1 MGIFKKKYKI
11 HPTRYTKNKLFE
23 SYRSLQMNKSQEILK
38 KYWGYDAFRT
48 LQEDI
53 IDAAIYGKDT
63 VALMPTGGGKSIC
76 FQIPGLAR
84 EGVCLVISP
93 LISLMQDQV
102 DQLEA
107 KGIRAKAIT
116 SMMSYR
122 EIDITLDNAKFEGLD
137 FLYTSPERLQSRLFI
152 ERFKQMHV
160 SLIVVDEAHCISEWG
175 HDFRPPYRKIADLR
189 KYHPEVPIIALTA
202 TATKE
207 VKEDI
212 ILQLD
217 LKNPAVFESSF
228 QRVNLSYEVHQVE
241 NKDIALLKWVQK
253 FPHMCGIVYCQT
265 RKSVKE
271 IANFLLNHGIK
282 TGIYHGGLD
291 ATQRN
296 QMMQLWMNNEV
307 HLMIATN
314 AFGMGIDKPN
324 VRYVIHY
331 EFPNNLEAYFQEAGR
346 AGRDGKESR
355 TLVLLN
361 PRDITTTHE
370 IVEKQFPPIQTVK
383 STYRALCNHL
393 KLAIGSGE
401 GESFPINL
409 RELCN
414 SFKLEV
420 IETYQSLKILEMN
433 GDILFNE
440 SVFNPTRI
448 KFSVGNTVVYSFQI
462 KYEKVAKLIS
472 FLSRSY
478 PGIFDHFFD
487 FDESVCCSK
496 LGITAKELENQLH
509 FLEQNG
515 IIDITWKTDLPKVT
529 FLHERLPD
537 DYMRVSDEVYHN
549 RKIRAFRR
557 WDNMQQYL
565 LTNHCREQF
574 ILHYF
579 GQEVAPCGKCDYCR
593 TIRKE
598 KLAHA
603 QIIARILSQLEV
615 QAMSLD
621 EIIVQNPTIQEVQ
634 IKHVLQQLIL
644 EEEVVFDGVYRLVLR
659 D

>member
-1 MGIFKKKYKI
+1 
-11 HPTRYTKNKLFE
+11 
-23 SYRSLQMNKSQEILK
+23 MNKSQEILK
-38 KYWGYDAFRT
+38 KYWGFDSFRAM
-48 LQEDI
+48 QEDI
-53 IDAAIYGKDT
+53 IDSAIYGKDT

-76 FQIPGLAR
+76 FQIPGIAR
-84 EGVCLVISP
+84 EGICLVISP

-102 DQLEA
+102 EQLET

-122 EIDITLDNAKFEGLD
+122 EIDITLDNAKFDGLD

-152 ERFKQMHV
+152 ERFKQMKV

-175 HDFRPPYRKIADLR
+175 HDFRPPYRKISELR

-217 LKNPAVFESSF
+217 LKNPTVFETSF
-228 QRVNLSYEVHQVE
+228 QRINLSYEVHTVE
-241 NKDIALLKWVQK
+241 NKQQALLKWVQK
-253 FPHMCGIVYCQT
+253 FPHMCGIIYCQT

-271 IANFLLNHGIK
+271 VANFLLNQGIK

-291 ATQRN
+291 ASMRN
-296 QMMQLWMNNEV
+296 TMMTSWMNDETHV
-307 HLMIATN
+307 MIATN

-331 EFPNNLEAYFQEAGR
+331 EFPNNIEAYFQEAGR
-346 AGRDGKESR
+346 AGRDGKDSR

-361 PRDITTTHE
+361 SRDISMTNET
-370 IVEKQFPPIQTVK
+370 VEKQFPPIHVVK

-401 GESFPINL
+401 GESFPVKLN
-409 RELCN
+409 ELCKAY
-414 SFKLEV
+414 KLEI

-440 SVFNPTRI
+440 STFSPTRL
-448 KFSVGNTVVYSFQI
+448 KFSVGNTVLYSFQI

-478 PGIFDHFFD
+478 PGIFDHFFEL
-487 FDESVCCSK
+487 DETICSSK
-496 LGITAKELENQLH
+496 IGVSLKELENQLI

-515 IIDITWKTDLPKVT
+515 IIDITWKSDLPKVT

-549 RKIRAFRR
+549 RKIRAFKR
-557 WDNMQQYL
+557 WENMQKYL
-565 LTNHCREQF
+565 LSSHCREQF
-574 ILHYF
+574 ILNYF
-579 GQEVAPCGKCDYCR
+579 GQEIEKCGKCDFCKNLKNVA
-593 TIRKE
+593 ISIDELKNILLNQLHE
-598 KLAHA
+598 KS
-603 QIIARILSQLEV
+603 I
-615 QAMSLD
+615 SLD
-621 EIIVQNPTIQEVQ
+621 EILMINDTIHTEN
-634 IKHVLQQLIL
+634 IKNALNSLIL
-644 EEEVVFDGVYRLVLR
+644 QELIIFENGKYLIN
-659 D
+659 

>member
-1 MGIFKKKYKI
+1 MK
-11 HPTRYTKNKLFE
+11 
-23 SYRSLQMNKSQEILK
+23 KSQEILK
-38 KYWGYDAFRT
+38 KYWGFDSFRVT
-48 LQEDI
+48 QEDI
-53 IDAAIYGKDT
+53 IDSVIYGKDT
-63 VALMPTGGGKSIC
+63 LALMPTGGGKSIC
-76 FQIPGLAR
+76 FQIPGIAR
-84 EGVCLVISP
+84 EGICIVISP

-122 EIDITLDNAKFEGLD
+122 EIDITLDNAKFEGID

-152 ERFKQMHV
+152 ERFKQMNV

-175 HDFRPPYRKIADLR
+175 HDFRPPYRKISDLR
-189 KYHPEVPIIALTA
+189 KHHPNVPIIALTA

-212 ILQLD
+212 ILQLE
-217 LKNPAVFESSF
+217 LKNPNVFESSF
-228 QRVNLSYEVHQVE
+228 QRANLSYEVHKVE
-241 NKDIALLKWVQK
+241 NKEEALLKWVQK
-253 FPHMCGIVYCQT
+253 FPHMCGIIYCQT

-271 IANFLLNHGIK
+271 VANFLLNQGIK

-291 ATQRN
+291 AVQRN
-296 QMMQLWMNNEV
+296 LMMNTWMKDEIHV
-307 HLMIATN
+307 MIATN

-324 VRYVIHY
+324 VRYVIHF
-331 EFPNNLEAYFQEAGR
+331 EFPNNIEAYFQEAGR

-361 PRDITTTHE
+361 QRDISSTHE
-370 IVEKQFPPIQTVK
+370 TVQKQFPPIQTVK
-383 STYRALCNHL
+383 STYRALCNYL

-401 GESFPINL
+401 GESFPIDL
-409 RELCN
+409 KALCN
-414 SFKLEV
+414 IYKLEV

-440 SVFNPTRI
+440 SVLNPTRI
-448 KFSVGNTVVYSFQI
+448 KFSVGNTVLYSFQI

-478 PGIFDHFFD
+478 PGIFDHYFD
-487 FDESVCCSK
+487 LDEVICSSK
-496 LGITAKELENQLH
+496 LKITTKELEQQLQ

-557 WDNMQQYL
+557 WDNMQTYL
-565 LTNHCREQF
+565 LTSHCREQF

-579 GQEVAPCGKCDYCR
+579 GQDVALCGKCDYCR
-593 TIRKE
+593 AIRKE
-598 KLAHA
+598 KLARA

-621 EIIVQNPTIQEVQ
+621 EIIAQNPTIQEEQ
-634 IKHVLQQLIL
+634 IKNVLQQLIL
-644 EEEVVFDGVYRLVLR
+644 EEEVVFGGRYHLPLR
-659 D
+659 N

>member
-1 MGIFKKKYKI
+1 
-11 HPTRYTKNKLFE
+11 
-23 SYRSLQMNKSQEILK
+23 MNKSQEILK
-38 KYWGYDAFRT
+38 KYWGFDSFRAM
-48 LQEDI
+48 QEDI

-76 FQIPGLAR
+76 FQIPGIAR
-84 EGVCLVISP
+84 EGICLVISP

-122 EIDITLDNAKFEGLD
+122 EIDITLDNAKFDGLD

-152 ERFKQMHV
+152 ERFKQMNV

-175 HDFRPPYRKIADLR
+175 HDFRPPYRKISELR
-189 KYHPEVPIIALTA
+189 KHHPEVPIIALTA

-228 QRVNLSYEVHQVE
+228 QRINLSYEVHKVE
-241 NKDIALLKWVQK
+241 NKEQALLKWVQK

-271 IANFLLNHGIK
+271 IANFLLNNGIK

-291 ATQRN
+291 AAMRN
-296 QMMQLWMNNEV
+296 TMMTSWMRNETHV
-307 HLMIATN
+307 MIATN

-324 VRYVIHY
+324 VRYVIHF
-331 EFPNNLEAYFQEAGR
+331 EFPNNIEAYFQEAGR

-361 PRDITTTHE
+361 QRDISSTHE
-370 IVEKQFPPIQTVK
+370 TVEKQFPPIQTVK
-383 STYRALCNHL
+383 STYRALCNYL

-409 RELCN
+409 KELCN
-414 SFKLEV
+414 AYKLEV

-448 KFSVGNTVVYSFQI
+448 KFSVGNTVLYSFQI
-462 KYEKVAKLIS
+462 KYDKVAKLIS

-487 FDESVCCSK
+487 LDEVMCCSK
-496 LGITAKELENQLH
+496 VGISAKELENQLT

-549 RKIRAFRR
+549 RKIRAFKR
-557 WDNMQQYL
+557 WDNMQKYL

-579 GQEVAPCGKCDYCR
+579 GQEVGECGKCDYCKNL
-593 TIRKE
+593 RKE
-598 KLAHA
+598 NVETGELKKK
-603 QIIARILSQLEV
+603 IIQQLSKKPMNLEEL
-615 QAMSLD
+615 MSENSMINEEL
-621 EIIVQNPTIQEVQ
+621 
-634 IKHVLQQLIL
+634 IKKVLQFLIL
-644 EEEVVFDGVYRLVLR
+644 EEEIVFNGRYHLPLR
-659 D
+659 I

>member
-1 MGIFKKKYKI
+1 MDAK
-11 HPTRYTKNKLFE
+11 
-23 SYRSLQMNKSQEILK
+23 EILE
-38 KYWGYDAFRT
+38 KYWGYSSFRP
-48 LQEDI
+48 LQEQIVLDSI
-53 IDAAIYGKDT
+53 AGHDCI
-63 VALMPTGGGKSIC
+63 ALLPTGGGKSIC
-76 FQIPGLAR
+76 FQVPGIIR
-84 EGVCLVISP
+84 EGITIVISP
-93 LISLMQDQV
+93 LIALMQDQV
-102 DQLEA
+102 NNL
-107 KGIRAKAIT
+107 KKFGLRATAIT
-116 SMMSYR
+116 SAMTYR
-122 EIDITLDNAKFEGLD
+122 EIDVALDNAVFQGID
-137 FLYTSPERLQSRLFI
+137 FLYVSPERLQTTLFI
-152 ERFKQMHV
+152 ERLKKMNV
-160 SLIVVDEAHCISEWG
+160 GLLVVDEAHCISEWG

-189 KYHPEVPIIALTA
+189 KYHPEAPIMALTA

-228 QRVNLSYEVHQVE
+228 QRANLSYEVHQVE
-241 NKDIALLKWVQK
+241 NKEIALGKWVQK

-271 IANFLLNHGIK
+271 IANFLFNQGIK

-291 ATQRN
+291 AVQRN
-296 QMMQLWMNNEV
+296 QMMQLWMNDEV

-331 EFPNNLEAYFQEAGR
+331 EFPNNIEAYFQEAGR

-361 PRDITTTHE
+361 QRDIASTHE
-370 IVEKQFPPIQTVK
+370 TIEKQFPPIQKVK

-409 RELCN
+409 KDLCN

-440 SVFNPTRI
+440 SIFNPTRI

-487 FDESVCCSK
+487 LDESVCCSK
-496 LGITAKELENQLH
+496 LGVTVKELESQLR

-579 GQEVAPCGKCDYCR
+579 GQKVLTCGKCDYCR
-593 TIRKE
+593 NLRKE
-598 KLAHA
+598 KIA
-603 QIIARILSQLEV
+603 QTQLIEKIRSQLE
-615 QAMSLD
+615 
-621 EIIVQNPTIQEVQ
+621 ENPKTLEELLNINNVISDSQ
-634 IKHVLQQLIL
+634 IKQVLQHMIL
-644 EEEVVFDGVYRLVLR
+644 EEEIIFTGVYQLL
-659 D
+659 

>member
-1 MGIFKKKYKI
+1 MK
-11 HPTRYTKNKLFE
+11 
-23 SYRSLQMNKSQEILK
+23 KSQEILK
-38 KYWGYDAFRT
+38 KYWRFDSFRAT
-48 LQEDI
+48 QEDI
-53 IDAAIYGKDT
+53 IDSVIYGKDT
-63 VALMPTGGGKSIC
+63 LALMPTGGGKSIC
-76 FQIPGLAR
+76 FQIPGIAR
-84 EGVCLVISP
+84 EGVCIVISP

-122 EIDITLDNAKFEGLD
+122 EIDITLDNAKFDGLD

-152 ERFKQMHV
+152 ERFKQMNV

-189 KYHPEVPIIALTA
+189 KYHPNVPIIALTA

-212 ILQLD
+212 ILQLE
-217 LKNPAVFESSF
+217 LKNPNIFESSF
-228 QRVNLSYEVHQVE
+228 QRANLSYEVHQVE
-241 NKDIALLKWVQK
+241 NKEQSLLKWVQK

-271 IANFLLNHGIK
+271 VANFLLNHGIK

-296 QMMQLWMNNEV
+296 LMMNTWMKDEIHV
-307 HLMIATN
+307 MIATN

-331 EFPNNLEAYFQEAGR
+331 EFPNNIEAYFQEAGR

-361 PRDITTTHE
+361 QRDISTTHDT
-370 IVEKQFPPIQTVK
+370 VQKQFPPIQTVK
-383 STYRALCNHL
+383 STYRALCNYL

-401 GESFPINL
+401 GESFPIDL
-409 RELCN
+409 KALCN
-414 SFKLEV
+414 TYKLEV

-448 KFSVGNTVVYSFQI
+448 KFSVGNTVLYSFQI

-487 FDESVCCSK
+487 LDEAMCCSK
-496 LGITAKELENQLH
+496 LNVTTKELEQQLQ

-557 WDNMQQYL
+557 WDNMQTYL
-565 LTNHCREQF
+565 LTSHCREQF

-579 GQEVAPCGKCDYCR
+579 GQEVGECGKCDYCR
-593 TIRKE
+593 NLRKE

-621 EIIVQNPTIQEVQ
+621 EIIVQNPTIQEEQ

>member
-1 MGIFKKKYKI
+1 
-11 HPTRYTKNKLFE
+11 
-23 SYRSLQMNKSQEILK
+23 MNKSQEILK
-38 KYWGYDAFRT
+38 KYWGFDAFRT

-84 EGVCLVISP
+84 EGICLVISP

-102 DQLEA
+102 EQLEA

-122 EIDITLDNAKFEGLD
+122 EIDITLDNAKYEGLD

-152 ERFKQMHV
+152 ERFKQMNI

-189 KYHPEVPIIALTA
+189 KYHPEAPIMALTA

-228 QRVNLSYEVHQVE
+228 QRANLSYEVHQVE
-241 NKDIALLKWVQK
+241 NKEIALGKWVQK

-271 IANFLLNHGIK
+271 IANFLFNQGIK

-291 ATQRN
+291 AVQRN
-296 QMMQLWMNNEV
+296 QMMQLWMNDEV

-331 EFPNNLEAYFQEAGR
+331 EFPNNIEAYFQEAGR

-361 PRDITTTHE
+361 QRDIASTH
-370 IVEKQFPPIQTVK
+370 
-383 STYRALCNHL
+383 
-393 KLAIGSGE
+393 
-401 GESFPINL
+401 
-409 RELCN
+409 
-414 SFKLEV
+414 
-420 IETYQSLKILEMN
+420 
-433 GDILFNE
+433 
-440 SVFNPTRI
+440 
-448 KFSVGNTVVYSFQI
+448 
-462 KYEKVAKLIS
+462 
-472 FLSRSY
+472 
-478 PGIFDHFFD
+478 
-487 FDESVCCSK
+487 
-496 LGITAKELENQLH
+496 
-509 FLEQNG
+509 
-515 IIDITWKTDLPKVT
+515 
-529 FLHERLPD
+529 
-537 DYMRVSDEVYHN
+537 
-549 RKIRAFRR
+549 
-557 WDNMQQYL
+557 
-565 LTNHCREQF
+565 
-574 ILHYF
+574 
-579 GQEVAPCGKCDYCR
+579 
-593 TIRKE
+593 
-598 KLAHA
+598 
-603 QIIARILSQLEV
+603 
-615 QAMSLD
+615 
-621 EIIVQNPTIQEVQ
+621 
-634 IKHVLQQLIL
+634 
-644 EEEVVFDGVYRLVLR
+644 
-659 D
+659 

>member
-1 MGIFKKKYKI
+1 
-11 HPTRYTKNKLFE
+11 
-23 SYRSLQMNKSQEILK
+23 MNKSQEILK
-38 KYWGYDAFRT
+38 KYWGFDSFRAM
-48 LQEDI
+48 QEDI
-53 IDAAIYGKDT
+53 IDSAIYGKDT

-76 FQIPGLAR
+76 FQIPGIAR
-84 EGVCLVISP
+84 EGICLVISP

-102 DQLEA
+102 EQLET

-122 EIDITLDNAKFEGLD
+122 EIDITLDNAKFDGLD

-152 ERFKQMHV
+152 ERFKQMKV

-175 HDFRPPYRKIADLR
+175 HDFRPPYRKISELR

-217 LKNPAVFESSF
+217 LKNPTVFETSF
-228 QRVNLSYEVHQVE
+228 QRINLSYEVHTVE
-241 NKDIALLKWVQK
+241 NKQQALLKWVQK
-253 FPHMCGIVYCQT
+253 FPHMCGIIYCQT

-271 IANFLLNHGIK
+271 VANFLLNQGIK

-291 ATQRN
+291 ASMRN
-296 QMMQLWMNNEV
+296 TMMTSWMNDETHV
-307 HLMIATN
+307 MIATN

-331 EFPNNLEAYFQEAGR
+331 EFPNNIEAYFQEAGR

-361 PRDITTTHE
+361 SRDISMTNET
-370 IVEKQFPPIQTVK
+370 VEKQFPPIHVVK

-401 GESFPINL
+401 GESFPVKLN
-409 RELCN
+409 ELCKAY
-414 SFKLEV
+414 KLEI

-440 SVFNPTRI
+440 STFSPTRL
-448 KFSVGNTVVYSFQI
+448 KFSVGNTVLYSFQI

-478 PGIFDHFFD
+478 PGIFDHFFEL
-487 FDESVCCSK
+487 DETICSSK
-496 LGITAKELENQLH
+496 IGVSLKELENQLI

-515 IIDITWKTDLPKVT
+515 IIDITWKSDLPKVT

-537 DYMRVSDEVYHN
+537 DYMRVSDEVYNN
-549 RKIRAFRR
+549 RKIRAFKR
-557 WDNMQQYL
+557 WENMQKYL
-565 LTNHCREQF
+565 LSSHCREQF
-574 ILHYF
+574 ILNYF
-579 GQEVAPCGKCDYCR
+579 GQEIEKCGKCDFCKNLKNVA
-593 TIRKE
+593 ISIDELKNILLNQLHE
-598 KLAHA
+598 KS
-603 QIIARILSQLEV
+603 I
-615 QAMSLD
+615 SLD
-621 EIIVQNPTIQEVQ
+621 EILMINDTIHTEN
-634 IKHVLQQLIL
+634 IKNALNSLIL
-644 EEEVVFDGVYRLVLR
+644 QELIIFENGKYLIN
-659 D
+659 

>member
-1 MGIFKKKYKI
+1 M
-11 HPTRYTKNKLFE
+11 
-23 SYRSLQMNKSQEILK
+23 SKSQEILK
-38 KYWGYDAFRT
+38 KYWGFDAFRS
-48 LQEDI
+48 LQEEI
-53 IDAAIYGKDT
+53 IEAAIYGKDT

-84 EGVCLVISP
+84 EGICLVISP

-102 DQLEA
+102 DQLEI

-116 SMMSYR
+116 SMMSFR
-122 EIDITLDNAKFEGLD
+122 EIDITLDNAKFDGLD
-137 FLYTSPERLQSRLFI
+137 FLYTSPERLQSRLFV
-152 ERFKQMHV
+152 ERFKQMQI

-175 HDFRPPYRKIADLR
+175 HDFRPPYRKISDLR

-212 ILQLD
+212 ILQLE

-228 QRVNLSYEVHQVE
+228 QRINLSYEVHKVE
-241 NKDIALLKWVQK
+241 NKEVALLKWVQK
-253 FPHMCGIVYCQT
+253 FPNMCGIVYCQT

-271 IANFLLNHGIK
+271 IANFLLNQGIK

-291 ATQRN
+291 AVQRN

-324 VRYVIHY
+324 VRYVIHF
-331 EFPNNLEAYFQEAGR
+331 EFPNNIEAYFQEAGR

-361 PRDITTTHE
+361 QRDITSTHAT
-370 IVEKQFPPIQTVK
+370 VEKQFPPIQLVK

-409 RELCN
+409 KELSTN
-414 SFKLEV
+414 YKLKV

-448 KFSVGNTVVYSFQI
+448 KFAVGNTVVYSFQI
-462 KYEKVAKLIS
+462 KYEKVSKLIS

-487 FDESVCCSK
+487 LDETVCCSK
-496 LGITAKELENQLH
+496 LGITPKELENQLH

-537 DYMRVSDEVYHN
+537 DYLRVSDEVYHN

-557 WDNMQQYL
+557 WDNMQKYL
-565 LTNHCREQF
+565 LTDHCREQF

-579 GQEVAPCGKCDYCR
+579 GQESAPCGKCDFCR
-593 TIRKE
+593 NQRKE
-598 KLAHA
+598 ALSKLK
-603 QIIARILSQLEV
+603 IKEILTTQLSEKER
-615 QAMSLD
+615 SLD
-621 EIIVQNPTIQEVQ
+621 ELITLNSNLHESELKV
-634 IKHVLQQLIL
+634 VLQQLIL
-644 EEEVVFDGVYRLVLR
+644 DEEVIFDSVYRLSR

>member
-1 MGIFKKKYKI
+1 
-11 HPTRYTKNKLFE
+11 
-23 SYRSLQMNKSQEILK
+23 MNKSQEILK
-38 KYWGYDAFRT
+38 KYWGFDSFRAM
-48 LQEDI
+48 QEDI
-53 IDAAIYGKDT
+53 IDSAIYGKDT

-76 FQIPGLAR
+76 FQIPGIAR
-84 EGVCLVISP
+84 EGICLVISP

-102 DQLEA
+102 EQLET

-122 EIDITLDNAKFEGLD
+122 EIDITLDNAKFDGLD

-152 ERFKQMHV
+152 ERFKQMKV

-175 HDFRPPYRKIADLR
+175 HDFRPPYRKISELR

-217 LKNPAVFESSF
+217 LKNPTVFETSF
-228 QRVNLSYEVHQVE
+228 QRINLSYEVHTVE
-241 NKDIALLKWVQK
+241 NKQQALLKWVQK
-253 FPHMCGIVYCQT
+253 FPHMCGIIYCQT

-271 IANFLLNHGIK
+271 VANFLLNQGIK

-291 ATQRN
+291 ASMRN
-296 QMMQLWMNNEV
+296 TMMTSWMNDETHV
-307 HLMIATN
+307 MIATN

-331 EFPNNLEAYFQEAGR
+331 EFPNNIEAYFQEAGR

-361 PRDITTTHE
+361 SRDISMTNET
-370 IVEKQFPPIQTVK
+370 VEKQFPPIHVVK

-401 GESFPINL
+401 GESFPVKLN
-409 RELCN
+409 ELCKAY
-414 SFKLEV
+414 KLEI

-440 SVFNPTRI
+440 STFSPTRL
-448 KFSVGNTVVYSFQI
+448 KFSVGNTVLYSFQI

-478 PGIFDHFFD
+478 PGIFDHFFEL
-487 FDESVCCSK
+487 DETICSSK
-496 LGITAKELENQLH
+496 IGVSLKELENQLI

-515 IIDITWKTDLPKVT
+515 IIDITWKSDLPKVT

-549 RKIRAFRR
+549 RKIRAFKR
-557 WDNMQQYL
+557 WENMQKYL
-565 LTNHCREQF
+565 LSSHCREQF
-574 ILHYF
+574 ILNYF
-579 GQEVAPCGKCDYCR
+579 GQEIEKCGKCDFCKNLKNVA
-593 TIRKE
+593 ISIDELKNILLNQLHE
-598 KLAHA
+598 KS
-603 QIIARILSQLEV
+603 I
-615 QAMSLD
+615 SLD
-621 EIIVQNPTIQEVQ
+621 EILMINDTIHTEN
-634 IKHVLQQLIL
+634 IKNALNSLIL
-644 EEEVVFDGVYRLVLR
+644 QELIIFENGKYLIN
-659 D
+659 

>member
-1 MGIFKKKYKI
+1 MK
-11 HPTRYTKNKLFE
+11 
-23 SYRSLQMNKSQEILK
+23 KSQEILK
-38 KYWGYDAFRT
+38 KYWGFDSFRK

-84 EGVCLVISP
+84 EGICIVISP

-152 ERFKQMHV
+152 ERFKQMNV

-189 KYHPEVPIIALTA
+189 KHHPEVPIIALTA

-271 IANFLLNHGIK
+271 IANFLYNHGIK

-291 ATQRN
+291 AIQRN
-296 QMMQLWMNNEV
+296 QMMQLWMNDEV
-307 HLMIATN
+307 HLMVATN

-331 EFPNNLEAYFQEAGR
+331 EFPNNIEAYFQEAGR

-361 PRDITTTHE
+361 QRDIATTHDT
-370 IVEKQFPPIQTVK
+370 VEKQFPPIQKVK

-401 GESFPINL
+401 RESFPINL
-409 RELCN
+409 KELCK

-440 SVFNPTRI
+440 SVFNPTRV

-487 FDESVCCSK
+487 LDESVCCSK
-496 LGITAKELENQLH
+496 LGITPKELENQLR

-515 IIDITWKTDLPKVT
+515 IIDITWKNDLPKVT

-537 DYMRVSDEVYHN
+537 DYMRVSDEVYYN

-565 LTNHCREQF
+565 LINHCREQF

-579 GQEVAPCGKCDYCR
+579 GQDVLTCGKCDYCR
-593 TIRKE
+593 NLRKE
-598 KLAHA
+598 KIA
-603 QIIARILSQLEV
+603 QTKLIELVLIQLEKNS
-615 QAMSLD
+615 MSLED
-621 EIIVQNPTIQEVQ
+621 LLAQNPSVIEEQLKQ
-634 IKHVLQQLIL
+634 VLQHLIL
-644 EEEVVFDGVYRLVLR
+644 EEVIFFDGKYKKSVG
-659 D
+659 